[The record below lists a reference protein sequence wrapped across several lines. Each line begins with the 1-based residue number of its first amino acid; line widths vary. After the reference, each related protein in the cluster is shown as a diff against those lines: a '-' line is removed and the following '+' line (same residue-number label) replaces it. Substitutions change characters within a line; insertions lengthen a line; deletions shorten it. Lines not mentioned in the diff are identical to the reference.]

1 VSKLIDFIVEESGVP
16 KKIELFTQD
25 ELRQLPSTLP
35 TPLLELY
42 RSHGRFKIQD
52 GRLQTCHPIDFKGL
66 FSLVLGN
73 DQTFNKDNCHAFAYS
88 AFGNIF
94 FYHDLYGC
102 GEIDL
107 INGHL
112 YNSTFTSPPKENLN
126 PENTIYLPFAL
137 DRESL
142 DFFDIED
149 SPLFSRAKRK
159 LGALEIGEC
168 YGFFPALSLAGLAQ
182 IDYLKRVK
190 TIEYL
195 SIISQTQNMYIIDSS
210 GHGSSNITRKIG
222 E

>member
-1 VSKLIDFIVEESGVP
+1 MSELINFIIEENGTP
-16 KKIELFTQD
+16 KKTEPLNEEELS
-25 ELRQLPSTLP
+25 QLPSTLP
-35 TPLLELY
+35 IPLLELY
-42 RSHGRFKIQD
+42 RSHGRFTIQD
-52 GRLQTCHPIDFKGL
+52 GRLQTCHPVDFKGL
-66 FSLVLGN
+66 FSLILGK

-88 AFGNIF
+88 AFGNIY

-112 YNSTFTSPPKENLN
+112 YNSTFTSPSKANLN

-142 DFFDIED
+142 DFFDIND

-159 LGALEIGEC
+159 LGTLEIGEC
-168 YGFFPALSLAGLAQ
+168 YGFFPALSLAGLAH

-190 TIEYL
+190 TIEHL

-210 GHGSSNITRKIG
+210 GHSSSNIIRKMG